1 MAANDR
7 EENTARTKRGRGGME
22 SSMLLKAGRLEDLK
36 ELNKETRLCSEGVH
50 FILFFTFY

>member
-7 EENTARTKRGRGGME
+7 EKNTARTKRGRGME